1 MPEKV
6 VLLLKIKC
14 ALVWAKCTGKECFQ
28 GYDVQ
33 ISGVEVRDE
42 DWCALVTNDN
52 IGNIYVCRTLIR
64 NHQIVH

>member
-6 VLLLKIKC
+6 VLLLKIKR

-33 ISGVEVRDE
+33 VSGVEVRDE
-42 DWCALVTNDN
+42 DWCTLATNDN
-52 IGNIYVCRTLIR
+52 TGNI
-64 NHQIVH
+64 